1 MEAIDACP
9 VNCISFVDLEDLTI
23 LETEREGQVINQAMI
38 GVPRTWQ
45 TSGSVLPPTKA
56 TPSSRDP

>member
-9 VNCISFVDLEDLTI
+9 VNCISFVDLEDLQI

-38 GVPRTWQ
+38 GVPKTWQ
-45 TSGSVLPPTKA
+45 GISNLPPTKA
-56 TPSSRDP
+56 TPPSRNP